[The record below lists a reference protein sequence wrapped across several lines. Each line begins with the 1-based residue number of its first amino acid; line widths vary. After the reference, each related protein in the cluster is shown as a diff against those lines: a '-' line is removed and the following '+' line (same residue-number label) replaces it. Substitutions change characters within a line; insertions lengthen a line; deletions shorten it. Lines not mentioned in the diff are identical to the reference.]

1 MTIVTATAMA
11 ATATAAFTA
20 ITAAGVLIM
29 LFFLA
34 HSSDQ
39 LLSLKLI
46 HWVGDHLHLLK
57 DVHSALHNLKNMQ
70 AVVSTFCTPFQSGN
84 DNDSSH
90 SDSSHCDPSV
100 PPNEVLDH
108 HEGRNDDEEEG
119 PPQKRQKTE

>member
-29 LFFLA
+29 LYFFA

-46 HWVGDHLHLLK
+46 HWVGDHLRLLK
-57 DVHSALHNLKNMQ
+57 DVQCTLRILKNWQ
-70 AVVSTFCTPFQSGN
+70 AVVSTF
-84 DNDSSH
+84 
-90 SDSSHCDPSV
+90 
-100 PPNEVLDH
+100 
-108 HEGRNDDEEEG
+108 G
-119 PPQKRQKTE
+119 PLSKRERQ